1 VPGIVPLRN
10 QKGIV
15 MVFLISKIKKIF
27 VTVVNSTVTAGVFMT
42 LFAWFGVTGCDIKR
56 ESIGADD
63 EIVIVASHENHKAIR
78 SALGQIFS
86 DTIYTPQPEPV
97 YRIKFAE
104 PDGFNKLERQTNLII
119 GNIGTDRTDPGTRLV
134 QQLLGPERFRETI
147 EGDRQ
152 IIFTR
157 DQFAQN
163 QLFMILSAPT
173 ESKLKQAIRGKEEWI
188 RNQFEKQFEKRQGK
202 FLFDRA
208 RRKKLEKRFLKEYGW
223 EIKIPWGWVVIHDSS
238 EVNFVWIGREM
249 PYQWISIHWEP
260 GAVVN
265 DSLEVAKYLWEFP
278 EKFYGNIRYNK
289 YRYSIKLTEFNRW
302 PAWRARGIWE
312 STEEA
317 QGGPFISYLFYDGQ
331 SDRTYHLNMLIFHPG
346 KDKSLYLRQLD
357 LIAHTFTVKK

>member
-1 VPGIVPLRN
+1 MRKNLVS
-10 QKGIV
+10 
-15 MVFLISKIKKIF
+15 F
-27 VTVVNSTVTAGVFMT
+27 VNSTAALGVFMA
-42 LFAWFGVTGCDIKR
+42 LVAGFGAAGCDMKR
-56 ESIGADD
+56 EAIGADD
-63 EIVIVASHENHKAIR
+63 EIIILASHENHQAIR

-104 PDGFNKLERQTNLII
+104 PDGFKKLERQTNLII

-134 QQLLGPERFRETI
+134 EQLLGPERFRETI
-147 EGDRQ
+147 EGDQQ

-157 DQFAQN
+157 DQFAKN
-163 QLFMILSAPT
+163 QLFMILSAPS
-173 ESKLKQAIRGKEEWI
+173 ESKLKQAVRGKEDWI
-188 RNQFEKQFEKRQGK
+188 RAQFDNKFIKRQGK
-202 FLFDRA
+202 FLFGRA
-208 RRKKLEKRFLKEYGW
+208 RNKKLEKRFAREYGW
-223 EIKIPWGWVVIHDSS
+223 EMKIPWGWVVIHDSS

-249 PYQWISIHWEP
+249 PYQWISVHWEP

-289 YRYSIKLTEFNRW
+289 YHYKIELTEFNRW
-302 PAWRARGIWE
+302 PAWRAQGIWE
-312 STEEA
+312 SIEEA

-331 SDRTYHLNMLIFHPG
+331 SDRTYHLNMLIHHPG

-357 LIAHTFTVKK
+357 MIAHTFTIVK